1 MTAMLRVEGLT
12 KNFGGLAAV
21 NGVDML
27 VEQGEL
33 VGLIGPNGAG
43 KTTFFNLVTG
53 YTRPS
58 SGTVTFEGKEV
69 TGKRPHSVAA
79 RGMVRSFQ
87 QDNVFAD
94 FTVLQ
99 NVQLACHLN
108 CGINFWQTVFRTRS
122 SRRNENRIKQR
133 AEEILEVV
141 GISQLAGTA
150 AGSLPHGHKRMLGIA
165 VALACEPKLLLLD
178 EPLAG
183 MNTAEV
189 DETIALVRK
198 LWESGLS
205 VLLIEHNMRAAMSLC
220 QRFVVLSFGK
230 KIAEGTPDE
239 IRNDPEVIRAYLG
252 TGGNA
257 A

>member
-1 MTAMLRVEGLT
+1 MLHVEQLT

-21 NGVDML
+21 NAVDMV

-33 VGLIGPNGAG
+33 MGLIGPNGAG

-53 YTRPS
+53 YLRPS
-58 SGTVTFEGKEV
+58 SGKVLLDGNEI
-69 TGKRPHSVAA
+69 TGKRPHAIAS

-94 FTVLQ
+94 FTVFQ
-99 NVQLACHLN
+99 NVQLACHLHS
-108 CGINFWQTVFRTRS
+108 GITPWQTVLRTRS
-122 SRRNENRIKQR
+122 SRRSEGRIVDKT
-133 AEEILEVV
+133 EEILDVV
-141 GISQLAGTA
+141 GIGHLAGVP

-165 VALACEPKLLLLD
+165 IALACEPRLLLLD

-198 LWESGLS
+198 LWEGGLT

-220 QRFVVLSFGK
+220 QRFVVISFGR

-239 IRNDPEVIRAYLG
+239 IRNDPQVIQAYLG
-252 TGGNA
+252 TGAHA

>member
-1 MTAMLRVEGLT
+1 MLQVDRVT

-21 NGVDML
+21 NTVDMA
-27 VEQGEL
+27 VQRGEL

-53 YTRPS
+53 YLKPS
-58 SGTVTFEGKEV
+58 SGIVTFEGKDV
-69 TGKRPHSVAA
+69 TGKRPHTVAA
-79 RGMVRSFQ
+79 RGMIRSFQ

-99 NVQLACHLN
+99 NVRLACHLN
-108 CGINFWQTVFRTRS
+108 SGINFWQTVFRTRS
-122 SRRNENRIKQR
+122 SRRNENRIEAK

-141 GISQLAGTA
+141 GIRHLAELT

-189 DETIALVRK
+189 DETIALVRR
-198 LWESGLS
+198 LWEGGLT

-239 IRNDPEVIRAYLG
+239 IRNDPDVIKAYLG
-252 TGGNA
+252 TSGHA